1 MKNKI
6 KFLFV
11 ILSLTLGFLF
21 CFSLFSL
28 SVSADEVAPET
39 QEPKIEETTPQAQ
52 EEEEN
57 EEEIEVDKNT
67 ANFFLNQLK
76 NLKWEEAE
84 AIIGWIIA
92 YLVANFGVLA
102 GCLITIVLNKYKEFK
117 TTKAFQE
124 AYAKLS
130 LENQQK
136 IEAKEK
142 EYKETLESLK
152 AEILEQNQL
161 NQQKLV
167 ELSND
172 QTKEIAKACA
182 SITADLTK

>member
-11 ILSLTLGFLF
+11 TLSLTLGFLF

-39 QEPKIEETTPQAQ
+39 QEPKVEETTPQTEV
-52 EEEEN
+52 EEED

-67 ANFFLNQLK
+67 ANFFLYHLK
-76 NLKWEEAE
+76 DLKWDEFE

-92 YLVANFGVLA
+92 YLAADFLA
-102 GCLITIVLNKYKEFK
+102 ILGCVFYIARNKYKEFK
-117 TTKAFQE
+117 TSKAYQE
-124 AYAKLS
+124 AFAKLS
-130 LENQQK
+130 LENQHK
-136 IEAKEK
+136 IEEREK
-142 EYKETLESLK
+142 AHQEAMERLE
-152 AEILEQNQL
+152 ARILEAQKES
-161 NQQKLV
+161 QQKLV

>member
-11 ILSLTLGFLF
+11 TLSLTLGFLF

-28 SVSADEVAPET
+28 SVSADGVAPET
-39 QEPKIEETTPQAQ
+39 QEPKIEETTPQTQ
-52 EEEEN
+52 EE
-57 EEEIEVDKNT
+57 EEEIEVDTNT

-130 LENQQK
+130 LENQQR

-182 SITADLTK
+182 NITADLTK